1 MQALN
6 KLVSRW
12 RLNNPVLL
20 EEPLEPMMVTAFP
33 GPKHTELL
41 GKLEK
46 FNQDHRTVR
55 INSGEVLHQL

>member
-1 MQALN
+1 MQGFN

-20 EEPLEPMMVTAFP
+20 EEPLEPMMATSFP

-41 GKLEK
+41 RKLEK
-46 FNQDHRTVR
+46 FNQDHRTV
-55 INSGEVLHQL
+55 SFK